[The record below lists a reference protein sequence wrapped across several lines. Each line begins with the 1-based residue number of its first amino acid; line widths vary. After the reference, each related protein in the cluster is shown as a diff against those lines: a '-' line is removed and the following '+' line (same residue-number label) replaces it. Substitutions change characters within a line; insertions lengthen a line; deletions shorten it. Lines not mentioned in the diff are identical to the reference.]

1 MIKKNSQEQKIK
13 EALTK
18 HIDVIYPSREA
29 LEAVLKSGEKLTI
42 YWGTDPTGPDI
53 HLGHSTNFFVLRRF
67 QNLGHK
73 IVILIGDYTAQIGD
87 PSGIDTSRKV
97 LTEKEVKRNYKTYKQ
112 QILKILDP
120 KKTVFRLN
128 SEWWNK
134 MSAKKLLKL
143 DGLFTHQQII
153 ERDMFERRIEKKLP
167 ISFIELQYP
176 ILQGYDSVALDTDIE
191 LGATDQLFNMLTG
204 RYLVKTLL
212 HKEKF
217 VITTPL
223 LINPKTGKKLM
234 SKSEGNYVS
243 LNDSYSDMYGKIMA
257 LPDGVTL
264 TCFILCT
271 DLTDTEIEV
280 FKEKLKKG
288 ENPRNVKADLAYE
301 IVKMYHGDKKAKQA
315 AEEFERVFRKH
326 ELPESIEEVSI
337 SIKPRDI
344 VRLLFRVGLASSRS
358 DARRKVLENAVK
370 VSNKIIRDPLTIIN
384 VFEGMIIQYGKRNFR
399 KIKKN

>member
-1 MIKKNSQEQKIK
+1 MKNLREEKVK

-18 HIDVIYPSREA
+18 HIDKIYPSKEA
-29 LEAVLKSGEKLTI
+29 LESVLKSGKKLTI
-42 YWGTDPTGPDI
+42 YWGADPTGPDI

-73 IVILIGDYTAQIGD
+73 VVILIGDYTAQIGD
-87 PSGIDTSRKV
+87 PSGQDTSRRV
-97 LTEKEVKRNYKTYKQ
+97 LTEKEVKCNYQTYKQ

-120 KKTVFRLN
+120 KKTIFRLN

-143 DGLFTHQQII
+143 GGLFTHQQII

-176 ILQGYDSVALDTDIE
+176 LLQGYDSVALNIDIE

-204 RYLVKTLL
+204 RYLVKNLL

-234 SKSEGNYVS
+234 SKSEGSYVS
-243 LNDSYSDMYGKIMA
+243 LNDSYFDMYGKVMA
-257 LPDGVTL
+257 LPDVVIL
-264 TCFILCT
+264 TCFTLCT
-271 DLTDTEIEV
+271 DLSGKEIRV
-280 FKEKLKKG
+280 FELKLKRE
-288 ENPRNVKADLAYE
+288 ENPRSLKADLAYE
-301 IVKMYHGDKKAKQA
+301 IVKMYHGDKKAKKA

-326 ELPESIEEVSI
+326 ELPEIIASFK
-337 SIKPRDI
+337 IKKGQYNIID
-344 VRLLFRVGLASSRS
+344 LLIIIGLASSKNK
-358 DARRKVLENAVK
+358 ARRLIIGGAVK
-370 VSNKIIRDPLTIIN
+370 IDGKFLDDYKMNIDVTRATIIQ
-384 VFEGMIIQYGKRNFR
+384 VGKRHFR
-399 KIKKN
+399 KIII